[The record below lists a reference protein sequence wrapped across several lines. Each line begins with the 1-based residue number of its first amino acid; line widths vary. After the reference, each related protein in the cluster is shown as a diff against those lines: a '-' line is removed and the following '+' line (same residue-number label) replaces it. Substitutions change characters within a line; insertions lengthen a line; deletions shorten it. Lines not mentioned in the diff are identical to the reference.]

1 MSAEEDLTFIDVLK
15 VVDSSIKL
23 IAGFK
28 LQNRGLLLSA
38 DWIAFEEIEKIEK
51 IEKIEELETYYIKM
65 KKFVMRKLKGKLSE
79 LLPAVSMEEDILDN
93 ILGHMN
99 PQGEDAKMTL
109 KFVETT
115 EEEKAILTPIC
126 LYLEQ
131 ICRNLDLVSRS
142 LEAINKLKSPTVQ
155 DRHLQD
161 TLEILAKSPTVQ
173 DRHPQDILDSLAKV
187 ILAKSPTVQDR
198 HLQDIL
204 DFLAKVTEGEDNIAV
219 EDQGGEEI
227 E

>member
-1 MSAEEDLTFIDVLK
+1 
-15 VVDSSIKL
+15 
-23 IAGFK
+23 
-28 LQNRGLLLSA
+28 
-38 DWIAFEEIEKIEK
+38 
-51 IEKIEELETYYIKM
+51 
-65 KKFVMRKLKGKLSE
+65 MRKLKGQLSE

-142 LEAINKLKSPTVQ
+142 LEAINKLKSPT
-155 DRHLQD
+155 
-161 TLEILAKSPTVQ
+161 
-173 DRHPQDILDSLAKV
+173 
-187 ILAKSPTVQDR
+187 DR

-204 DFLAKVTEGEDNIAV
+204 EFLAKVNEGEDNIAV
-219 EDQGGEEI
+219 EDQGGEEG
-227 E
+227 

>member
-23 IAGFK
+23 IAGLK

-38 DWIAFEEIEKIEK
+38 DWIPFA
-51 IEKIEELETYYIKM
+51 EKIEELETDCMKM
-65 KKFVMRKLKGKLSE
+65 KKLVMRKLRGKLCE

-115 EEEKAILTPIC
+115 EEEKAILTSIC
-126 LYLEQ
+126 PYLEQ
-131 ICRNLDLVSRS
+131 ICRILDQVSRC
-142 LEAINKLKSPTVQ
+142 LEAINNCNCNNCNSLLQ
-155 DRHLQD
+155 DRFYCKHMSTIGHL
-161 TLEILAKSPTVQ
+161 LKEILAKVN
-173 DRHPQDILDSLAKV
+173 
-187 ILAKSPTVQDR
+187 
-198 HLQDIL
+198 
-204 DFLAKVTEGEDNIAV
+204 EGEDNIAV

>member
-23 IAGFK
+23 IAGLK

-38 DWIAFEEIEKIEK
+38 DWIAFA
-51 IEKIEELETYYIKM
+51 EKIEELETDYIKM

-131 ICRNLDLVSRS
+131 ICRNLDLVSRC
-142 LEAINKLKSPTVQ
+142 LETINKLKSPTVQ

-161 TLEILAKSPTVQ
+161 TLEILAKSPTV
-173 DRHPQDILDSLAKV
+173 L
-187 ILAKSPTVQDR
+187 
-198 HLQDIL
+198 LQDIL
-204 DFLAKVTEGEDNIAV
+204 EIQAKVNEGEDNIAV

>member
-23 IAGFK
+23 VAALK
-28 LQNRGLLLSA
+28 LQYRGLLLSA
-38 DWIAFEEIEKIEK
+38 DWIAFA
-51 IEKIEELETYYIKM
+51 EKIEELETDYMKM
-65 KKFVMRKLKGKLSE
+65 KKFVMRKLRGKLSE

-93 ILGHMN
+93 ILGYMN

-115 EEEKAILTPIC
+115 EEEKAILTSIC
-126 LYLEQ
+126 PLLE
-131 ICRNLDLVSRS
+131 IVCRTLDLVLDVLKLSTSIDSKTGVGSTASTCLGLVITLS
-142 LEAINKLKSPTVQ
+142 LKK
-155 DRHLQD
+155 
-161 TLEILAKSPTVQ
+161 ILAKVN
-173 DRHPQDILDSLAKV
+173 
-187 ILAKSPTVQDR
+187 
-198 HLQDIL
+198 
-204 DFLAKVTEGEDNIAV
+204 EGEDNIAV

>member
-23 IAGFK
+23 IAGLK

-38 DWIAFEEIEKIEK
+38 DWIAFA
-51 IEKIEELETYYIKM
+51 EKIEELETDYIKM

-115 EEEKAILTPIC
+115 EEEKAILTSIC
-126 LYLEQ
+126 PYLEQ
-131 ICRNLDLVSRS
+131 ICRILDQVSTCLKIK
-142 LEAINKLKSPTVQ
+142 LESPTVQ
-155 DRHLQD
+155 DSSRFYFKHMSMIGHL
-161 TLEILAKSPTVQ
+161 LKEILAKVN
-173 DRHPQDILDSLAKV
+173 
-187 ILAKSPTVQDR
+187 
-198 HLQDIL
+198 
-204 DFLAKVTEGEDNIAV
+204 EGEDNIAV

>member
-23 IAGFK
+23 VAALK
-28 LQNRGLLLSA
+28 LQYRGLLLSA
-38 DWIAFEEIEKIEK
+38 DWIAFA
-51 IEKIEELETYYIKM
+51 EKIEEMETDYMKM
-65 KKFVMRKLKGKLSE
+65 KKFVMRKLRGKLSE

-99 PQGEDAKMTL
+99 PQDEDAKMTL

-173 DRHPQDILDSLAKV
+173 DRH
-187 ILAKSPTVQDR
+187 
-198 HLQDIL
+198 LQDIL
-204 DFLAKVTEGEDNIAV
+204 EFLAKVNEGEDNIAV

>member
-38 DWIAFEEIEKIEK
+38 DWIAFA
-51 IEKIEELETYYIKM
+51 EKIEELETDYMKM
-65 KKFVMRKLKGKLSE
+65 KKFVMRKLKGQLSE

-142 LEAINKLKSPTVQ
+142 LEAINKLKSPT
-155 DRHLQD
+155 
-161 TLEILAKSPTVQ
+161 
-173 DRHPQDILDSLAKV
+173 
-187 ILAKSPTVQDR
+187 DR

-204 DFLAKVTEGEDNIAV
+204 EFLAKVNEGEDNIAV
-219 EDQGGEEI
+219 EDQGGEEG
-227 E
+227 